1 MKEFKTVA
9 FAGFEKQ
16 IRDARLT
23 AAAMRGEVI
32 GNFVA
37 EAWFSTQRL
46 VSISPVNTE
55 SPRSTERP
63 VTSPPPC
70 PHGVDSA
77 PLTDGQRGFFIPGC
91 ARLIG
96 DKLTNTSIGGVF

>member
-23 AAAMRGEVI
+23 VPAMRGEVI

-46 VSISPVNTE
+46 V
-55 SPRSTERP
+55 
-63 VTSPPPC
+63 
-70 PHGVDSA
+70 
-77 PLTDGQRGFFIPGC
+77 
-91 ARLIG
+91 ARLQTVMANR
-96 DKLTNTSIGGVF
+96 KTTLTLKQPSAARQHLTGQHRIATPH

>member
-23 AAAMRGEVI
+23 ATAMRGEVI

-46 VSISPVNTE
+46 V
-55 SPRSTERP
+55 
-63 VTSPPPC
+63 
-70 PHGVDSA
+70 
-77 PLTDGQRGFFIPGC
+77 
-91 ARLIG
+91 ARLQAAIAQRQAAI
-96 DKLTNTSIGGVF
+96 KQPTSARPHLTGQHRVATPH

>member
-23 AAAMRGEVI
+23 GSAMRGEVI

-46 VSISPVNTE
+46 
-55 SPRSTERP
+55 
-63 VTSPPPC
+63 
-70 PHGVDSA
+70 A
-77 PLTDGQRGFFIPGC
+77 
-91 ARLIG
+91 ARLQTMIANR
-96 DKLTNTSIGGVF
+96 KTALKQPSATHAHLTGQHRVATPH